1 MFEETKGNGYVG
13 SKRSVNSQYAIDNY
27 ELPLSKYTKENW
39 LSFINEY
46 YKDDNLLK
54 SFSMDIIKFVA
65 KEEIQA
71 SSWHHTSSFYN
82 KTNHYDMNLVAE
94 YIKENDDSIKEQ
106 YKKYLDKETN
116 QKEKNIAEWSLVVFE
131 YKIFGGSAR
140 YRKLIDE
147 KKDIGILIGSW
158 IYDIENK
165 KHKANA
171 NKINYIEV
179 YDDFSELTKKN
190 NEFKGKKKS
199 VTALKKLH
207 LNQINQ

>member
-94 YIKENDDSIKEQ
+94 YIIKNHDSIKEE
-106 YKKYLDKETN
+106 YKKYLE
-116 QKEKNIAEWSLVVFE
+116 EKSKKNMNYSLVVFE
-131 YKIFGGSAR
+131 YQVWGGS
-140 YRKLIDE
+140 RKHPKLVEE
-147 KKDIGILIGSW
+147 KKNIGILVGAW
-158 IYDIENK
+158 IYDLNNK
-165 KHKANA
+165 KHKASA
-171 NKINYIEV
+171 NKINYIEK
-179 YDDFSELTKKN
+179 YDSFSNLTKKN
-190 NEFKGKKKS
+190 SEFKGKIKQ
-199 VTALKKLH
+199 VNALKRVH
-207 LNQINQ
+207 LQRKIK